1 MSSSH
6 STAQLTSSIK
16 QLEGAA
22 QTKYV
27 VFHVLHDNFVF
38 ENKRAYEIDY
48 DFWYMPVPVM
58 TLAFNRELFYFL
70 VKQLNSRITFT
81 AYVLMLMKFST

>member
-1 MSSSH
+1 
-6 STAQLTSSIK
+6 
-16 QLEGAA
+16 
-22 QTKYV
+22 
-27 VFHVLHDNFVF
+27 
-38 ENKRAYEIDY
+38 
-48 DFWYMPVPVM
+48 MPVPVM

>member
-1 MSSSH
+1 VNAKLSDNYYYTRDDRRKVTPPTIVMSSSH

-48 DFWYMPVPVM
+48 DF
-58 TLAFNRELFYFL
+58 
-70 VKQLNSRITFT
+70 
-81 AYVLMLMKFST
+81 